1 MSSCAC
7 AYYGSYL
14 AVAAVTG
21 QIHSAI
27 LTTTIDL
34 KQPQQILLL
43 LRSWLIQE
51 NPIY

>member
-7 AYYGSYL
+7 TYYGSYL

-21 QIHSAI
+21 QII

-34 KQPQQILLL
+34 KQLPQLPLL
-43 LRSWLIQE
+43 
-51 NPIY
+51 